1 MEGVICMDL
10 DFKGQT
16 ITTYGKPLTVGENFP
31 DFTVLNKDN
40 NVVKLSD
47 LLDKPLLINVVPDI
61 DTRVCSIQTKHFN
74 QEVDGHSEINFV
86 TISTNTPEEQAN
98 WCASENVENMQM
110 LSDIDHDFGKK
121 SKIWIRERNILARS
135 VWVVDKNG
143 EIIYSEIVPV
153 QSNEPSYEK
162 VLGQLNELVK

>member
-1 MEGVICMDL
+1 MDL

-16 ITTYGKPLTVGENFP
+16 ITTYGDPLTVGEKFP

-40 NVVKLSD
+40 NEVKLSSF
-47 LLDKPLLINVVPDI
+47 LDKPLLISVVPNI
-61 DTRVCSIQTKHFN
+61 NTSVCSVQTKHFN
-74 QEVDGHSEINFV
+74 EEVDGHSEINFV
-86 TISTNTPEEQAN
+86 TISTNTPEEQSH
-98 WCASENVENMQM
+98 WCAAEGVKNMVM

-121 SKIWIRERNILARS
+121 SKIWIRDRNILARS

-153 QSNEPSYEK
+153 QTDEPSYDK

>member
-1 MEGVICMDL
+1 MDL

-16 ITTYGKPLTVGENFP
+16 ISTIGKPLTVGENFP

-40 NVVKLSD
+40 NEIKLSS
-47 LLDKPLLINVVPDI
+47 LLDKPVLISVVPDI
-61 DTRVCSIQTKHFN
+61 NTSVCSIQTKHFN
-74 QEVDGHSEINFV
+74 EEIDGHSEINFV
-86 TISTNTPEEQAN
+86 TISTNTPEEQTS
-98 WCASENVENMQM
+98 WCAAENVKNMQM

-121 SKIWIRERNILARS
+121 SNIWIRDLNILARS
-135 VWVVDKNG
+135 VWIVDKNG

-153 QSNEPSYEK
+153 QSDEPSYDR

>member
-1 MEGVICMDL
+1 MDL
-10 DFKGQT
+10 DFKGDT
-16 ITTYGKPLTVGENFP
+16 ITTYGDPLTVGETFP
-31 DFTVLNKDN
+31 DFTVLDKDN
-40 NVVKLSD
+40 NAVKLTS
-47 LLDKPLLINVVPDI
+47 LLDKPVLISVVPDI
-61 DTRVCSIQTKHFN
+61 NTRVCSIQTRHFN

-98 WCASENVENMQM
+98 WCAAEDVENMKM

-121 SKIWIRERNILARS
+121 SKIWIRDRNILARS

-153 QSNEPSYEK
+153 QSDEPSYDR
-162 VLGQLNELVK
+162 VLGQLNELIK